1 MKPLRTCALCK
12 EEYEFCSSCPEKIT
26 VPVWKNSFCSENCK
40 KIYDAC
46 AGYNMGELSKEEAYE
61 LLEQCDL
68 SKRSKYSNATKKIL
82 KEIQG
87 RSKRSKPKPEA
98 KPEKA
103 QEISQ

>member
-40 KIYDAC
+40 KIYDIC
-46 AGYNMGELSKEEAYE
+46 ARYHMGELTKEEAQS

-68 SKRSKYSNATKKIL
+68 SKRAKYSNATKKIL
-82 KEIQG
+82 KEIQAKS
-87 RSKRSKPKPEA
+87 RRQKSKPAADPETS
-98 KPEKA
+98 